1 MLDVF
6 SLMLGW
12 LLGVVSL
19 LGGLMLGKR
28 AERPAPM
35 TEEAKEKESIDRQ
48 WQDLMAYRGTDQTLE
63 VRDDEGEN

>member
-1 MLDVF
+1 MLDVL

-28 AERPAPM
+28 AKKPAPIAG
-35 TEEAKEKESIDRQ
+35 EAREKESIDRQ
-48 WQDLMAYRGTDQTLE
+48 WRNLMAYRGTDQTLE
-63 VRDDEGEN
+63 ERDDESEN